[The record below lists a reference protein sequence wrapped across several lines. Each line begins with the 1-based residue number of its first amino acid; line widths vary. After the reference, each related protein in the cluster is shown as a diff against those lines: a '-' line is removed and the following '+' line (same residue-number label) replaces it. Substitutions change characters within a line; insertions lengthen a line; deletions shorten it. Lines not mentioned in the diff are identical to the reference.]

1 MRGKIVKTLLF
12 VICFS
17 ATYFLPEFVKAADD
31 TRPVGSLLIS
41 EVYYNPIQ
49 AGTDTKYEWVE
60 LYNNTDEPVD
70 IINWSLKD
78 NMDSVIISNISYVVE
93 PDSFLVIAA
102 YKEFFLINFPDV
114 DLGAKVIYL
123 EHVIGN
129 GLSNSNDTLTILDG
143 DKNIIN
149 EVIWN
154 STDYKD
160 LVIDD
165 GQSIERAPIDGQFIM
180 NIKPS
185 PGSGPLP
192 IVEPEE
198 IKTEDI
204 IVDIAIAR
212 EDQDGDKT
220 TVSGIVTVLPGVL
233 STQYFYIEDKTGGMQ
248 VYNYHKLFPILKLG
262 DKILIS
268 GELSSVSGERRI
280 KIADITNIR
289 ILENVAEIIPVRVEV
304 SEISEKYEGEYIK
317 ITGLVIETSG
327 DNFVV
332 GTKNSDEK
340 IKVNIRDSA
349 NIDKPKMR
357 KGDKV
362 EIAGIVSEYK
372 GEYRILPTKQED
384 VKVLTSDHLP
394 MAGPSEILS
403 LIFGTIIYTLWILF
417 QKVRKRRLA
426 WVPNWQQI

>member
-1 MRGKIVKTLLF
+1 
-12 VICFS
+12 
-17 ATYFLPEFVKAADD
+17 
-31 TRPVGSLLIS
+31 
-41 EVYYNPIQ
+41 
-49 AGTDTKYEWVE
+49 
-60 LYNNTDEPVD
+60 
-70 IINWSLKD
+70 
-78 NMDSVIISNISYVVE
+78 
-93 PDSFLVIAA
+93 
-102 YKEFFLINFPDV
+102 
-114 DLGAKVIYL
+114 
-123 EHVIGN
+123 
-129 GLSNSNDTLTILDG
+129 
-143 DKNIIN
+143 
-149 EVIWN
+149 
-154 STDYKD
+154 
-160 LVIDD
+160 
-165 GQSIERAPIDGQFIM
+165 
-180 NIKPS
+180 
-185 PGSGPLP
+185 
-192 IVEPEE
+192 
-198 IKTEDI
+198 
-204 IVDIAIAR
+204 
-212 EDQDGDKT
+212 
-220 TVSGIVTVLPGVL
+220 
-233 STQYFYIEDKTGGMQ
+233 
-248 VYNYHKLFPILKLG
+248 
-262 DKILIS
+262 
-268 GELSSVSGERRI
+268 
-280 KIADITNIR
+280 
-289 ILENVAEIIPVRVEV
+289 LENVAEIIPVRVEV